1 MTQSLN
7 DHTQQLV
14 DEFGIDESIVDN
26 ALEARRQRGGSLDT
40 ALLECG
46 IREETILAW
55 MSSVFEL
62 PSTQYSAIRDIPQD
76 LAQEFPRHVAETFR
90 VFPTELDQEKAVLV
104 CYQPLVERLRTQL
117 KHRLER
123 NIEFTV
129 TTETNFHAGLQH
141 LYGKPPRPRWS
152 NIIDELEAK
161 IQETIDQEAELE
173 ELGLQGIEEPPAT
186 PEQEATPQGIHVAF
200 WAVGERRGEEFIISS
215 MSTDAPDTTTVVPLL
230 SLPWLPED
238 EGKAVA
244 LSAETLND
252 GPLGDTLRFR
262 TGEWQV
268 YQSSSAELSVYVI
281 AVDGGL
287 PEVEKLALDVALGK
301 YRRPEEA
308 DPLLAEALPRR
319 VHEETAHEPISQLV
333 VPQEPQAS
341 PKKVEAD
348 FGKIL
353 GLFTSHNPELWSEA
367 LELLDD
373 ASESATHHFIS
384 EHFPGNIQV
393 DALNPEIAGK
403 PLDTYSGIIHAC
415 CHRLGR
421 VVGALVPFLESNAIN
436 TRYFAT
442 KILAEHGKDVAFD
455 LKLVA
460 RRLFDREREIRRA
473 AVQCLEQC
481 REEPAYSEIIGVF
494 EERLKVPVAAT
505 QIATIHILGQLRE
518 LRGVTQIVN
527 LCAAEEVMVA
537 KAAQS
542 FMALITGHHFGAD
555 IDAWKAWWVN
565 HGHSSR
571 SVWLV
576 RALRSRDA
584 RLRQVAID
592 ELRRLHSNEDFGF
605 EPQAR
610 SPRREKSVRQWEEL
624 LIEEGLVD

>member
-7 DHTQQLV
+7 DHTQKLI
-14 DEFGIDESIVDN
+14 DEFGIEESIVNN

-55 MSSVFEL
+55 MGSVFEL
-62 PSTQYSAIRDIPQD
+62 SSTHYPAIRDIPQD
-76 LAQEFPRHVAETFR
+76 LAKDFPRHVAETFR
-90 VFPTELDQEKAVLV
+90 VFPTELHDDKAILV
-104 CYQPLVERLRTQL
+104 CYQPLIERLRTQL
-117 KHRLER
+117 QHRLER
-123 NIEFTV
+123 DIEFTV
-129 TTETNFHAGLQH
+129 TTETNFHAGLEH
-141 LYGKPPRPRWS
+141 LYGKPPRPRWAA
-152 NIIDELEAK
+152 IIEGLEAK
-161 IQETIDQEAELE
+161 VQEALSKEAELE
-173 ELGLQGIEEPPAT
+173 ELGLEGIEDEATSSDTEPT
-186 PEQEATPQGIHVAF
+186 PEGTHLAF
-200 WAVGERRGEEFIISS
+200 WAVGERRGDEFIISS
-215 MSTDAPDTTTVVPLL
+215 MSTDDSDTTTVVPLL

-238 EGKAVA
+238 EDKTVD
-244 LSAETLND
+244 LSAEVLNES
-252 GPLGDTLRFR
+252 PLGDTLKFR
-262 TGEWQV
+262 AGQWQV
-268 YQSSSAELSVYVI
+268 YQSSSAELTVYVI
-281 AVDGGL
+281 AIDGGL

-301 YRRPEEA
+301 YRKPDQP
-308 DPLLAEALPRR
+308 DPLLEEALPRR
-319 VHEETAHEPISQLV
+319 VHEEKHSEPISQLV
-333 VPQEPQAS
+333 VPKELDAS
-341 PKKVEAD
+341 PKKAEAD

-353 GLFTSHNPELWSEA
+353 GLLTSHNPELWAEA

-373 ASESATHHFIS
+373 ASELATHHFIS
-384 EHFPGNIQV
+384 EHFPGNTQV
-393 DALNPEIAGK
+393 DALNAEVAVK

-415 CHRLGR
+415 CHRLDR
-421 VVGALVPFLESNAIN
+421 VVGALVPFLESNAVN

-442 KILAEHGKDVAFD
+442 KILAEHGQNVEFE
-455 LKLVA
+455 LKMVA

-473 AVQCLEQC
+473 AIECLEGC
-481 REEPAYSEIIGVF
+481 RNKSSYSDIIEVF
-494 EERLKVPVAAT
+494 EERLKVPVPAT

-518 LRGVTQIVN
+518 LRGVTHIVN
-527 LCAAEEVMVA
+527 LCAADEVMVA

-565 HGHSSR
+565 HGHSPR

-605 EPQAR
+605 EPHAR
-610 SPRREKSVRQWEEL
+610 SPRREKSVRQWEAF